1 METKYA
7 NPGPL
12 GLAAFGM
19 TTILLNLH
27 NAGLFPV
34 TAMIMVMGIFFGGT
48 AQVIAG
54 VLEFKKGNTFGMLA
68 FVSYGFFWISLVG
81 TWELPRLGLAE
92 AASAYEM
99 GWFLAVWGVFSLF
112 MTIGTLNSSKVLT
125 FVFVT
130 LDLLFL
136 LLVLRDWTG
145 SVLFGRIAGWEGI
158 VCGAS
163 ALYLSMAEML
173 AEKRGRKI
181 LPF

>member
-27 NAGLFPV
+27 NAGFFPV
-34 TAMIMVMGIFFGGT
+34 SAMIMVMGIFYGGT

-54 VLEFKKGNTFGMLA
+54 ILEFKKGNTFGMLA
-68 FVSYGFFWISLVG
+68 FISYGFFWIALVG
-81 TWELPRLGLAE
+81 TWVFPKLGFM
-92 AASAYEM
+92 AAPSAFEM
-99 GWFLAVWGVFSLF
+99 GWFLAVWGLFSVF
-112 MTIGTLNSSKVLT
+112 MTIGTLNSSRVLT
-125 FVFVT
+125 FVFGS

-136 LLVLRDWTG
+136 LLVIRDWTG
-145 SVLFGRIAGWEGI
+145 NELVGRIAGWEGI

-163 ALYLSMAEML
+163 ALYLAMAEML
-173 AEKRGRKI
+173 ADKHGKKL

>member
-1 METKYA
+1 METKLA

-34 TAMIMVMGIFFGGT
+34 SAMIMVMGVFFGGT

-54 VLEFKKGNTFGMLA
+54 ILEFKKGNTFGMLA
-68 FVSYGFFWISLVG
+68 FISYGFFWIALVG
-81 TWELPRLGLAE
+81 TWVFPKLGF
-92 AASAYEM
+92 AAAPSAVEM
-99 GWFLAVWGVFSLF
+99 GWFLAVWGLFSVG
-112 MTIGTLNSSKVLT
+112 MTIGTLKASKVLT

-130 LDLLFL
+130 LDVLFL

-145 SVLFGRIAGWEGI
+145 NELIGRIAGWEGI
-158 VCGAS
+158 ACGAS

-173 AEKRGRKI
+173 EEKHGKKL